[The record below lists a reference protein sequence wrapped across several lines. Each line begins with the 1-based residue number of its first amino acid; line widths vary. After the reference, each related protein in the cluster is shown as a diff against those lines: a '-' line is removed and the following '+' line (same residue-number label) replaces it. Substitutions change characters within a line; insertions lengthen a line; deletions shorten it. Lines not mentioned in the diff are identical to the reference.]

1 MRAARAYAGLSVRAL
16 AEKVSDD
23 DISARTLR
31 HLEQGEHL
39 ATTEQ
44 LEAVSKACGVP
55 TAWFELDWQ
64 AAGSSETALT
74 VMAARL
80 GDIEEGLRV
89 IEAAVSPG
97 RRMTKSK

>member
-74 VMAARL
+74 VSHGNASA
-80 GDIEEGLRV
+80 G
-89 IEAAVSPG
+89 
-97 RRMTKSK
+97 T